1 MLIGASAC
9 NSVALVGSS
18 PATSLTCTTP
28 SGTASATAVEVSVTN
43 SDLQKGSKASAYTYT
58 PPPAIVS
65 ITDLSGNPVT
75 ASTAVATNIQ
85 INGTDFGT
93 SGSGVRVW
101 IGSRSCR
108 SVSVASSAT
117 ALTCTAP
124 AQAAG
129 SYAVVVS
136 NPDRQTS
143 SATPATLIYVNPTP
157 TVVSISPT
165 SGRNTRETPVTIRGT
180 GFRIGATVLIG
191 ARACNY
197 IKWVSATYLTCTT
210 PLGTASATAVEVSVT
225 NSDLQKGSKASAY
238 TYTSP

>member
-1 MLIGASAC
+1 M
-9 NSVALVGSS
+9 
-18 PATSLTCTTP
+18 
-28 SGTASATAVEVSVTN
+28 EVSVTN
-43 SDLQKGSKASAYTYT
+43 SDLQKGSKASAYTYIS

-117 ALTCTAP
+117 ALTCTARV
-124 AQAAG
+124 QAAG
-129 SYAVVVS
+129 SYAVLVR
-136 NPDRQTS
+136 NGNGQTS
-143 SATPATLIYVNPTP
+143 RATPATLIYANPTP
-157 TVVSISPT
+157 TVVSISPN
-165 SGRNTRETPVTIRGT
+165 SGIAIGGTPVTITGT
-180 GFRIGATVLIG
+180 GFLTEAIVFIGAS
-191 ARACNY
+191 ACNS
-197 IKWVSATYLTCTT
+197 VALVGSSPATSLTCTT
-210 PLGTASATAVEVSVT
+210 PSGTASATAVEVSVT